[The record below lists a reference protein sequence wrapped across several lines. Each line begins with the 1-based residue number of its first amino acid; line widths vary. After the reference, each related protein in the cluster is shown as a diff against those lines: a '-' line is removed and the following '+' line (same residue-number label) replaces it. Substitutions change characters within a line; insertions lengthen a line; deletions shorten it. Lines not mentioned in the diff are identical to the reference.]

1 MVEVLVLQQVENV
14 GCQQSMTKAV
24 VEVAVEILEQDL
36 FQQDLIGKEQNWE
49 RKRWALTMQLP
60 K

>member
-14 GCQQSMTKAV
+14 GCQQLMTKAG

-36 FQQDLIGKEQNWE
+36 FQQDLIGKEQNWG
-49 RKRWALTMQLP
+49 RKRWALMMQLP